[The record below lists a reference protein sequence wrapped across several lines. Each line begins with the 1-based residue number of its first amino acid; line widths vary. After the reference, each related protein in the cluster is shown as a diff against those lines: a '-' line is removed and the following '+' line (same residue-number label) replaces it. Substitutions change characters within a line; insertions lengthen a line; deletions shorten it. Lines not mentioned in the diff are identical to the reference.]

1 MAGSDSGARVNGQV
15 LVLAALAITL
25 FAASG
30 YVPVIGILV
39 SLLAPT
45 PILLVVLRH
54 GWRKG
59 LLALGLSTLCL
70 ALLLGS
76 LQSLLFI
83 VEYGVMAIA
92 MAEAIRRRWS
102 VEKAVALSTIA
113 PFLASGLFLTSLL
126 SSPEIDINVFK
137 QHFEE
142 NLEQALRPYLT
153 EGDQAIKGDLRDY
166 IQEAIG
172 VVVQTLP
179 ALFLLSTAVAA
190 LLNYSVTR
198 LVWRR
203 IEGPPLFPAM
213 SLAQWQAP
221 DACVWVLIG
230 SGLAYFLPIPALQT
244 LGLNLLLLV
253 GFMYLLQ
260 GLAILTYYLHKITV
274 PPIFRSLAYI
284 FLVIQPLLLLGV
296 AAFGLFD
303 LWFDFRRTRNKREES
318 Q

>member
-1 MAGSDSGARVNGQV
+1 MR
-15 LVLAALAITL
+15 
-25 FAASG
+25 
-30 YVPVIGILV
+30 YV
-39 SLLAPT
+39 T
-45 PILLVVLRH
+45 
-54 GWRKG
+54 
-59 LLALGLSTLCL
+59 
-70 ALLLGS
+70 
-76 LQSLLFI
+76 
-83 VEYGVMAIA
+83 
-92 MAEAIRRRWS
+92 EAIRRRWS

-126 SSPEIDINVFK
+126 SSPEVDINAFK

-153 EGDQAIKGDLRDY
+153 EGDQAIKGDLRGY

>member
-15 LVLAALAITL
+15 LVLAALAIML

-126 SSPEIDINVFK
+126 SSSEVDINAFK

-153 EGDQAIKGDLRDY
+153 EGDQAIKGDLRGY